1 MKRTLNLAAVLQ
13 IVQKIPEMIVL
24 VYIYQL
30 AKFGNLMSCG
40 SRNIIKM
47 HPVSCAGTH
56 DVTDLVNHGMA
67 TYKNGNL
74 SFILSQVSISMPTTK
89 IKQEFL
95 LELLLNKEFYIFSGQ
110 EFCYVC
116 GLRYLANIRIL
127 LIE

>member
-13 IVQKIPEMIVL
+13 IVQTIPEMIVL

-40 SRNIIKM
+40 SRDIIKM
-47 HPVSCAGTH
+47 HPVSCADTH
-56 DVTDLVNHGMA
+56 DVTDLVNHRMT
-67 TYKNGNL
+67 TYRNGNL
-74 SFILSQVSISMPTTK
+74 SFILSQISISMPTTK

-95 LELLLNKEFYIFSGQ
+95 LELLLNKEFYTFTGP

-116 GLRYLANIRIL
+116 GLRYLSNIRIL

>member
-13 IVQKIPEMIVL
+13 IVQTIPEMIVL

-40 SRNIIKM
+40 SRDIIKM
-47 HPVSCAGTH
+47 HPVSCADTH
-56 DVTDLVNHGMA
+56 DVTDLVNHRMT

-74 SFILSQVSISMPTTK
+74 SFILSQISISMPTTK

-95 LELLLNKEFYIFSGQ
+95 LELLLNKEFYTFTGP
-110 EFCYVC
+110 EFCCVC
-116 GLRYLANIRIL
+116 GLRYLSNIRIL